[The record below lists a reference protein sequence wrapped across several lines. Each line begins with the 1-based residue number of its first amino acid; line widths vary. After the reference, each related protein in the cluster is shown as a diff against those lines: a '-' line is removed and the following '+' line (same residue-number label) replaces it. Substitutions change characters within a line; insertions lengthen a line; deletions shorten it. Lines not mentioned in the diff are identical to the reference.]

1 MPLAYNVTVASR
13 FSLRYFLDDSLSG
26 TTRFVMWFPDNQGDK
41 YTGSAAAIDR
51 NNLPIN
57 VYDADEVA
65 ISSLISL
72 PDELNYI
79 DAKTIDGTINDPTG
93 HAITDLASANRRSI
107 RALCCSRSPIMLG
120 LPRKGLFPVRGFLS
134 V

>member
-1 MPLAYNVTVASR
+1 
-13 FSLRYFLDDSLSG
+13 
-26 TTRFVMWFPDNQGDK
+26 MWFPDNQGDK

-79 DAKTIDGTINDPTG
+79 DAKTIDGTINNPTG
-93 HAITDLASANRRSI
+93 HAITDLASGQPAIDSGFVLFQIADYARLASEGAVS
-107 RALCCSRSPIMLG
+107 RAGISFSLVGLG
-120 LPRKGLFPVRGFLS
+120 TSASSAQVQTDLAHERGLVPNN
-134 V
+134 